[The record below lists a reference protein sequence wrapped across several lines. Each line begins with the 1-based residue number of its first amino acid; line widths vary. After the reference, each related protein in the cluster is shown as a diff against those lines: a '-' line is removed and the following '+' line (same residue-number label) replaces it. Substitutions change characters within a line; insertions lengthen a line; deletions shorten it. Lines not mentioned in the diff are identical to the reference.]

1 MFHVIV
7 NASSM
12 VQHVN
17 ANVSIKRTEH
27 KKIPKKYGCNRS
39 KCICE
44 NSRYLT
50 NIDAVIVFDE
60 IKSVTDNLSTK
71 ITNAMPMNHGD
82 KT

>member
-17 ANVSIKRTEH
+17 ANVSIKRIEH

-71 ITNAMPMNHGD
+71 ITNAMPMSYGD

>member
-1 MFHVIV
+1 MDI
-7 NASSM
+7 
-12 VQHVN
+12 
-17 ANVSIKRTEH
+17 

-50 NIDAVIVFDE
+50 NIDAVIVCDE

-71 ITNAMPMNHGD
+71 ITNAMPMNYGD

>member
-17 ANVSIKRTEH
+17 ANVSIKRIEH

-71 ITNAMPMNHGD
+71 ITNAIPMNYGD

>member
-17 ANVSIKRTEH
+17 ANVSIKRIEH

-44 NSRYLT
+44 NSRYLK

-71 ITNAMPMNHGD
+71 ITNAIPMNYGD